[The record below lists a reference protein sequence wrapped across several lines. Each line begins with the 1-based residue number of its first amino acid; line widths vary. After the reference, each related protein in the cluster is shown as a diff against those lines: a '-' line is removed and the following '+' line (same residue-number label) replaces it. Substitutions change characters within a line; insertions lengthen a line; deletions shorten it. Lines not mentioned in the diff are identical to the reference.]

1 MQFEAKFH
9 DRHEAGIILAEQLSD
24 YKGRENLVVLALPRG
39 GVPVGFEVAKE
50 LGAPLDVFIVRKL
63 GVPGQ
68 EEFAFGAIASGGV
81 RVLNEDLVRALRM
94 PEEMIERVAA
104 REQAEVERRE
114 RMYRGNRPQP
124 DIKGR
129 SVIIVDDGL
138 ATGATM
144 RAAVKALKS
153 MEPKEIVVAVPVASR
168 QACDEFKEQA
178 DVWAVCSVTPEPF
191 YGVGIWYYDFSQT
204 TDEEVNSLLA
214 VAAENVSKERSRS
227 ASHNG

>member
-138 ATGATM
+138 ATGA
-144 RAAVKALKS
+144 
-153 MEPKEIVVAVPVASR
+153 
-168 QACDEFKEQA
+168 
-178 DVWAVCSVTPEPF
+178 
-191 YGVGIWYYDFSQT
+191 
-204 TDEEVNSLLA
+204 
-214 VAAENVSKERSRS
+214 SRS
-227 ASHNG
+227 GCVQAGVR